1 MRRAYEV
8 RIEPRAQKELDKIPV
23 GSFQKIDRA
32 ILGLGKDP
40 RPFGVKKLD
49 ERIYRIRIQDWRVLY
64 AVLDKEAQVVVL
76 HVKRRNEKTY
86 KSI

>member
-8 RIEPRAQKELDKIPV
+8 RIEPRAQKELDKIPA
-23 GSFQKIDRA
+23 GSFKKIDQA
-32 ILGLGKDP
+32 IFSLAKDP

-64 AVLDKEAQVVVL
+64 AVLDKGARVVIL
-76 HVKRRNEKTY
+76 RIKRRNERTY
-86 KSI
+86 K